1 MISYERCH
9 ELYNK
14 IKDHGYPNQHSLKK
28 AIILHDLTDS
38 AYYQIE
44 SVLEDCNFNP
54 SVRDV
59 DRIECIAAG
68 CRKLQEISQ
77 RQILA
82 LY

>member
-1 MISYERCH
+1 MVSCERRY

-14 IKDHGYPNQHSLKK
+14 IKDHGYPNQDSLKK

-38 AYYQIE
+38 AYYRIE
-44 SVLEDCNFNP
+44 SVLKDCNFNP

-68 CRKLQEISQ
+68 CCELQEISQ